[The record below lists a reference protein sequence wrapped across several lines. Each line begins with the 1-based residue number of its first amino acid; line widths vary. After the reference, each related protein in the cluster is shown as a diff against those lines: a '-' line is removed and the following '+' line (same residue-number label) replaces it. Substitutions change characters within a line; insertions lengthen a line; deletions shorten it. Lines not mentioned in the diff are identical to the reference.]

1 VRSHPHFRDIPF
13 DRELDFQ
20 NGATSRGVSIGS
32 FDRCPLDA
40 GMLLPTS
47 VRCYKVRI
55 MDRPQRRRKFV
66 DSSVQGALARRV
78 IFHWLLFL
86 AVASAAALM
95 LQVLSDPFRPASEHL
110 ANVWYTQGPFLIVM
124 IFLLPVFVVDTIKIS
139 HRFAGPIHSLRRTM
153 RGVASGE
160 TPQKLQF
167 RKQDFW
173 HELADDYNAMIA
185 RLVPSTENRAS
196 SDEESKTPESVAR

>member
-1 VRSHPHFRDIPF
+1 
-13 DRELDFQ
+13 
-20 NGATSRGVSIGS
+20 
-32 FDRCPLDA
+32 
-40 GMLLPTS
+40 
-47 VRCYKVRI
+47 

-66 DSSVQGALARRV
+66 DSCVQGALARRV
-78 IFHWLLFL
+78 IFHWLVFL

-95 LQVLSDPFRPASEHL
+95 LQVLSDPFRPVREHL

-139 HRFAGPIHSLRRTM
+139 HRFVGPVRSLRRTM
-153 RGVASGE
+153 RGVADGQ
-160 TPQKLQF
+160 PPRKLQF

-185 RLVPSTENRAS
+185 RLAPSSESQAS
-196 SDEESKTPESVAR
+196 SEEQQDTPESVAH